1 MTYRKSTFHVLQ
13 TRRAGLS
20 LIEVLIGLTVT
31 LIVLGAMAGAFRF
44 ASQEMAKG
52 RASLEMT
59 NRLRSI
65 ENLFRDDLRRLTV
78 ELKPYHRLP
87 APPQGYAEIIDGVA
101 IDARKVDDT
110 AATAGRDGTVENM
123 LLGDFDDIF
132 AGTIRSDG
140 RPFRGRLQPVPG
152 GIATIEESHLAE
164 VVWFT
169 TFSDLDFDGDVEPDE
184 GDRIRLF
191 RRQLIVKPSLGIL
204 GANMT
209 IPAVNQFVQNN
220 DISVLVQPDPANAG
234 MFRVVANSLEGLA
247 RRGNRFAHLQTA
259 YPQTSSMNAV
269 GWLRSD
275 DQYEDENAVTRTFP
289 HRRAS
294 DQSDL
299 LISDVAAFDIRVF
312 APDAVSL
319 VTWDTA
325 LPESVRPMID
335 LARPADLAWQIAAQ
349 TTSAGGFSNKF
360 YDSLSASFVNETAGT
375 VAVQRVNRTGAYVD
389 LGRNALAGS
398 QILGVPPG
406 DTIMLARDIDVGGT
420 AVAGA
425 LQSLPTGTDRVPLTG
440 TLKRMPLPYTEFV
453 FDTGTSEYDS
463 STLFGALPLG
473 TNGIDDNDDGIID
486 SDEKLLPPY
495 NVRIRGI
502 EMSIR
507 LYEPNAGQ
515 ATQMTLRQSMVPQ

>member
-1 MTYRKSTFHVLQ
+1 MTYRKPIFHVLQ
-13 TRRAGLS
+13 KQRAGLS

-59 NRLRSI
+59 NRLRTI

-87 APPQGYAEIIDGVA
+87 GSPQGYAEIIDGGA
-101 IDARKVDDT
+101 IDARNIAD
-110 AATAGRDGTVENM
+110 DGTTADRNESVAN
-123 LLGDFDDIF
+123 LLVGDIDDIF
-132 AGTIRSDG
+132 GGTIRSDG
-140 RPFRGRLQPVPG
+140 RPFRGRLQVLPTVT
-152 GIATIEESHLAE
+152 ATIEESHLAE

-169 TFSDLDFDGDVEPDE
+169 TFSDIDGDGDIEPDE

-191 RRQLIVKPSLGIL
+191 RRQLIVKPSLGNL
-204 GANMT
+204 GANLT
-209 IPAVNQFVQNN
+209 IAGVNQFVQNN
-220 DISVLVQPDPANAG
+220 DVSVLVQPDPDNAG
-234 MFRVVANSLEGLA
+234 RFRVVANSLEGLA
-247 RRGNRFAHLQTA
+247 RRGNRFAHNQTA
-259 YPQTSSMNAV
+259 YPQTSTMNLV
-269 GWLRSD
+269 WLRSD

-319 VTWDTA
+319 VKWDTA
-325 LPESVRPMID
+325 VPQGVRTIVDMALPG
-335 LARPADLAWQIAAQ
+335 DLAWQIAAQ
-349 TTSAGGFSNKF
+349 TTGTGAGFNNKF
-360 YDSLSASFVNETAGT
+360 YDNANASFVNETAGS

-389 LGRNALAGS
+389 LGNSASPGSLILSVPAGDN
-398 QILGVPPG
+398 V
-406 DTIMLARDIDVGGT
+406 TAERDVGSNPI
-420 AVAGA
+420 VVVGA
-425 LQSLPTGTDRVPLTG
+425 LQSAPAVTPVVAGTQRPL
-440 TLKRMPLPYTEFV
+440 LSYAAQPV
-453 FDTGTSEYDS
+453 FDTGTSEYNS
-463 STLFGALPLG
+463 STLYGALPLG

-486 SDEKLLPPY
+486 GDEKLLPPY
-495 NVRIRGI
+495 DVRIRGLQ
-502 EMSIR
+502 MMLR

-515 ATQMTLRQSMVPQ
+515 ATQITLKQSMVPQ